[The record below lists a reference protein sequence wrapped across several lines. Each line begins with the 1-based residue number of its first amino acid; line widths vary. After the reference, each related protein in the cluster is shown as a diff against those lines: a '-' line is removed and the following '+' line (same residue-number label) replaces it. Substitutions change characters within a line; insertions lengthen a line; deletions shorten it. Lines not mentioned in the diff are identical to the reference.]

1 MWAELI
7 PGAVVAALLL
17 FVVGGVV
24 GWAGGLRGFALL
36 ATAPALTVAVIAV
49 ASVVAPWVG
58 LAWSIIPVLI
68 ALVVAA
74 AVSRALGR
82 RRPARPAARSRFSPW
97 LAGAVIAA
105 AVAATTQVVL
115 SIGAPDAISQTFD
128 NVFHLNAVRWILDTG
143 SASSLTLGQ
152 ITAQS
157 EGLAFYP
164 GAWHALV
171 ALVVQLSGATIPVA
185 VNATVIV
192 VCALAWPMAA
202 IMLTRALFG
211 RTPAA
216 TVGAGLLS
224 VAMPVFPILL
234 LDYGVLYPYQLSL
247 ALVPVALALTLHVVG
262 WSRLRDAA
270 SAWQR
275 GLLLIATLG
284 GVALAHPG
292 GFVAWLALST
302 PIAATLG
309 WSSVRRARSRRARVR
324 VFVAAAVYLVVG
336 AALLRILRPP
346 ADARGWAIQSSMGE
360 AFIQGLVG
368 SAWYGVVPVVAAL
381 AVLAGLFFT
390 VRNRSRPAI
399 LAAGMFL
406 VALLLFIIV
415 ASLPII
421 PLRDIFTGSW
431 YNNIPRLA
439 ALLPLGAVPLGAY
452 GIACSARAVSRR
464 IPVPRRRVALPV
476 LGAVAALVGLA
487 ASQAAPLSPVPA
499 AIATAQRNFDDS
511 GTPALLSQDERTL
524 LERLDEHVP
533 PGAVVA
539 GNPWTG
545 TSLAYALAD
554 RPVLTPHLLSYEDE
568 RLRQLGATLGA
579 STAGD
584 DTCELAREFG
594 VRFVLEFGPE
604 EVHGGYHS
612 YAGYEDLSESASME
626 LRDQVGDARL
636 YELVG
641 CDR

>member
-1 MWAELI
+1 MWTELVAA
-7 PGAVVAALLL
+7 AVVAALLL
-17 FVVGGVV
+17 FLIGGVV

-36 ATAPALTVAVIAV
+36 ATGPALTVAVIAV

-58 LAWSIIPVLI
+58 LAWSVIPALI

-74 AVSRALGR
+74 ALSRAVGGR
-82 RRPARPAARSRFSPW
+82 RSRK
-97 LAGAVIAA
+97 AA
-105 AVAATTQVVL
+105 ASRRRVDLWLTGTVPVAAGVATTQVML

-171 ALVVQLSGATIPVA
+171 ALVVQLSGVTLPVA

-192 VCALAWPMAA
+192 VCALVWPMAA

-247 ALVPVALALTLHVVG
+247 ALVPVALALTLHVLG

-270 SAWQR
+270 SSWQR
-275 GLLLIATLG
+275 ALLLAATLG
-284 GVALAHPG
+284 GIALAHPG

-302 PIAATLG
+302 PIAALLG
-309 WSSVRRARSRRARVR
+309 WSSVRRARSRQARVR
-324 VFVAAAVYLVVG
+324 VFVAAVVYLVAG

-360 AFIQGLVG
+360 AFVQGLVG
-368 SAWYGVVPVVAAL
+368 SAWYGVVPVVAAV

-390 VRNRSRPAI
+390 VRNRSRGAI
-399 LAAGMFL
+399 LAAGIFL

-452 GIACSARAVSRR
+452 GIACSAHAISRR

-476 LGAVAALVGLA
+476 LGVVGALVGLA
-487 ASQAAPLSPVPA
+487 VSQAAPLSPVPA
-499 AIATAQRNFDDS
+499 AIASAQRNFDDS
-511 GTPALLSQDERTL
+511 GHPPLLSQDERTL

-545 TSLAYALAD
+545 TSLAYALGD

-568 RLRQLGATLGA
+568 RLRQLGAELGS

-584 DTCELAREFG
+584 DTCELAHEFG
-594 VRFVLEFGPE
+594 VRFVLEFSPE
-604 EVHGGYHS
+604 EVHDGHHAYP
-612 YAGYEDLSESASME
+612 GYENLSESPSMV
-626 LRDQVGDARL
+626 LRDQVGEARL
-636 YELVG
+636 FELVG
-641 CDR
+641 CG